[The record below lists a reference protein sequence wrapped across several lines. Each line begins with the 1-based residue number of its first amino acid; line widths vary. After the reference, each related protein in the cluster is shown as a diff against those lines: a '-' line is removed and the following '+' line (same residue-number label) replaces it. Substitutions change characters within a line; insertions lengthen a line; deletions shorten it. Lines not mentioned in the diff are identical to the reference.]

1 MIVSSLNGLP
11 AFAAYF
17 VAAIGFCALFLLIY
31 TQITPHREFTLIIE
45 NHNVSAAVALGMSLI
60 GFSLPLT
67 SAIRHSVGIIDFAIW
82 ALVSLVVQVA
92 GYGLARLAHP
102 TMSKSIEDNSLA
114 AAIWLGAVSLT
125 VGIVSASS
133 MTP

>member
-1 MIVSSLNGLP
+1 VIVSSLSGLP
-11 AFAAYF
+11 AFAAYL

-31 TQITPHREFTLIIE
+31 TRITPHREFTLIVE
-45 NHNVSAAVALGMSLI
+45 NHNASAAVALGMSLI
-60 GFSLPLT
+60 GFAMPLT
-67 SAIRHSVGIIDFAIW
+67 SAIRHSAGMIDFAIW
-82 ALVSLVVQVA
+82 ALVSLIVQVA

-102 TMSKSIEDNSLA
+102 TLSKSIEDNSIA
-114 AAIWLGAVSLT
+114 AAIWLGTVSLT

>member
-1 MIVSSLNGLP
+1 MIVSSLSGLP
-11 AFAAYF
+11 AFAAYL

-31 TQITPHREFTLIIE
+31 TSITPHREFNLIVE
-45 NHNVSAAVALGMSLI
+45 HHNASAAVALGMSLI
-60 GFSLPLT
+60 GFALPLT
-67 SAIRHSVGIIDFAIW
+67 AAIRHSAGMIDFAIW

-102 TMSKSIEDNSLA
+102 KLSQSIEENSIA
-114 AAIWLGAVSLT
+114 SAIWLGAVSLT
-125 VGIVSASS
+125 MGIVSASS